1 MLAIITRSSAYK
13 SSHGYS
19 VWNSQGNTSKTMMDS
34 RGLSTEPWWT
44 PTWTLNT
51 PLYELFILTGLLAF
65 WYIIWT
71 TCTIHSDM
79 LTFLKAYH
87 KTFLGPHWRPFLG
100 QQMQIKQRF
109 FPMYFSWICLK
120 MKMASVVPRP
130 RIKSD
135 STSSTFT
142 TSPSCYL
149 EYVPL
154 VATWNC

>member
-13 SSHGYS
+13 SSHGHS

-71 TCTIHSDM
+71 TRTIHSDM
-79 LTFLKAYH
+79 PTFLKAYH

-100 QQMQIKQRF
+100 QQMQIKQ
-109 FPMYFSWICLK
+109 
-120 MKMASVVPRP
+120 
-130 RIKSD
+130 SD
-135 STSSTFT
+135 SFRCIF
-142 TSPSCYL
+142 PEFVLKWKWLQLYL
-149 EYVPL
+149 AQGLSQTPRHQHSLHPL
-154 VATWNC
+154 VATWNTYP